1 MADETPQQDRRAPEV
16 PPYPHAIQSDH
27 DAIVTLVAETRA
39 LSRQISEMKNV
50 ELKDIK
56 ADIKEV
62 KDNVADRVRD
72 LENEKMDK
80 AEVLKM
86 KTDADKLHDD
96 HETRIRVNEQFRENF
111 KGKYAILAV
120 LGSAVISIIVSLVIL
135 AANKLT

>member
-1 MADETPQQDRRAPEV
+1 MAEDTPQNRRAPEV
-16 PPYPHAIQSDH
+16 PAYPNTIQSDH

-39 LSRQISEMKNV
+39 LGRQIAEMKNV
-50 ELKDIK
+50 ELKDIR

-72 LENEKMDK
+72 LENEKANKADIDK
-80 AEVLKM
+80 MASDAEKIH
-86 KTDADKLHDD
+86 AD

-120 LGSAVISIIVSLVIL
+120 LGSAVISVVVSLVIL

>member
-1 MADETPQQDRRAPEV
+1 MCIRDRRTPEV
-16 PPYPHAIQSDH
+16 PPYPHAVQSDH

-50 ELKDIK
+50 ELKDIR

-72 LENEKMDK
+72 LEQEKIDK

-86 KTDADKLHDD
+86 QQDAEKIHTD

-120 LGSAVISIIVSLVIL
+120 LGSAVISVVVSLVIL

>member
-1 MADETPQQDRRAPEV
+1 MAEDTQQDRRAPEV
-16 PPYPHAIQSDH
+16 PAYPHAIQSDH

-39 LSRQISEMKNV
+39 LGRQIAEMKNV
-50 ELKDIK
+50 ELKDIR

-72 LENEKMDK
+72 LESEK
-80 AEVLKM
+80 AN
-86 KTDADKLHDD
+86 KTDIDRLAADAEKIHAD

-120 LGSAVISIIVSLVIL
+120 LGSAVISVIVSLVIL